1 MTVKNSKNNHAGLIK
16 QIQKEHQLFLDELA
30 KLKNNQQQLL
40 KKYRQKL
47 EDLKIK
53 ELRKKLK

>member
-1 MTVKNSKNNHAGLIK
+1 MTGQNSKNNHTELIK
-16 QIQKEHQLFLDELA
+16 QIQKEHQLFLDELS
-30 KLKNNQQQLL
+30 KLKKNQQQLL

>member
-1 MTVKNSKNNHAGLIK
+1 MTVKELKNNHADLIK
-16 QIQKEHQLFLDELA
+16 QVKKEHQLFLDELSE
-30 KLKNNQQQLL
+30 LKKSQQQLL

>member
-1 MTVKNSKNNHAGLIK
+1 MTNNSSKNNHAELIK
-16 QIQKEHQLFLDELA
+16 QVKKEHQLFLDELA
-30 KLKNNQQQLL
+30 ELKKNQRQLL

>member
-1 MTVKNSKNNHAGLIK
+1 MTVKELKNNHADLIK
-16 QIQKEHQLFLDELA
+16 QVKKEHQLFLDELSE
-30 KLKNNQQQLL
+30 LKKSQQQLL

-53 ELRKKLK
+53 ELKKELK

>member
-1 MTVKNSKNNHAGLIK
+1 MTGQNSKNNHAELIK
-16 QIQKEHQLFLDELA
+16 QVKKEHQLFLDELA
-30 KLKNNQQQLL
+30 ELKKNQQQLL